1 MHAVCDGWWCAGC
14 MVWGPVADMPS
25 AYLRFS
31 LDLLLS
37 LLLLC
42 SFLCFLHGQIDTR
55 VCHNCIHG
63 SCCCQVPTVNP
74 NCCMGELNDAWKEL
88 GDYMPL
94 RMFRRPNCTQPAANA
109 GMMQQLAAL
118 TVAHT
123 CPCSCCAHACS
134 CCPHAVIFHPHH
146 NHPWA
151 QGADH
156 RCRSWC
162 CCPV

>member
-1 MHAVCDGWWCAGC
+1 

-63 SCCCQVPTVNP
+63 Y
-74 NCCMGELNDAWKEL
+74 AWVVL
-88 GDYMPL
+88 LSG
-94 RMFRRPNCTQPAANA
+94 ANSKSKLLH
-109 GMMQQLAAL
+109 GR
-118 TVAHT
+118 
-123 CPCSCCAHACS
+123 
-134 CCPHAVIFHPHH
+134 
-146 NHPWA
+146 A
-151 QGADH
+151 Q
-156 RCRSWC
+156 
-162 CCPV
+162 